1 MTRPRNISISVHLF
15 WIVIGYV
22 YNIRHVR
29 YVTGV
34 GTTHETGFDAAL
46 AAALDIGL
54 DTVPQTLLETRFAT
68 ALDIKQCAAPDTA
81 LRTARDSIGKA
92 SFLILIGN

>member
-1 MTRPRNISISVHLF
+1 M
-15 WIVIGYV
+15 YV
-22 YNIRHVR
+22 YNIRSVG

-34 GTTHETGFDAAL
+34 GTTHETGFDR
-46 AAALDIGL
+46 ALDIGL

-92 SFLILIGN
+92 SVLVTLIGS